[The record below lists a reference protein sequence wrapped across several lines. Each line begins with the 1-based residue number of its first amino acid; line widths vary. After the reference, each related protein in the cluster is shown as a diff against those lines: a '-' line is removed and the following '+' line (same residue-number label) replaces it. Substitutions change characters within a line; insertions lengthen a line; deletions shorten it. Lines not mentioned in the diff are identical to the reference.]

1 MRNVLQIIMTS
12 VAARTMRATVSARP
26 GYGASSCLRNSH
38 SHVNGFG
45 SSDMPCARVPTST
58 SSNHDNRRLAHS
70 KQVLGRVF
78 HTHANRV
85 ASGQVHPVQGSL
97 HIGKGFSQTA
107 HHVCIGSHPEADA
120 VYHARETDIWFGHH
134 IDLGAHSGSDVL

>member
-12 VAARTMRATVSARP
+12 VAARTMRATVRARP

-38 SHVNGFG
+38 SHVNGRG
-45 SSDMPCARVPTST
+45 MPRMPCARVATSAAP
-58 SSNHDNRRLAHS
+58 NHDDGRLANA

-85 ASGQVHPVQGSL
+85 ARGQVHPVQGSL
-97 HIGKGFSQTA
+97 DIRKGCSQTA
-107 HHVCIGSHPEADA
+107 HHVRIRSHPEADA
-120 VYHARETDIWFGHH
+120 VYHAREVD
-134 IDLGAHSGSDVL
+134 

>member
-38 SHVNGFG
+38 S
-45 SSDMPCARVPTST
+45 
-58 SSNHDNRRLAHS
+58 
-70 KQVLGRVF
+70 
-78 HTHANRV
+78 HANRV

-134 IDLGAHSGSDVL
+134 IDLGAHSG